1 MQMKKQALKEKI
13 EEDVGALVQFLLDE
27 KDDLLESLEAEEV
40 ATVALLDENLKLVSS
55 EEASVDKAIT
65 DIQTQLSDSANFEVR
80 QQHLVGWLVTVL
92 LMMMILCIQFS
103 FIILYLYS
111 TFNSSIVSWRFTAK
125 STQEQQVLTVW

>member
-103 FIILYLYS
+103 FIILYLYC
-111 TFNSSIVSWRFTAK
+111 TFK
-125 STQEQQVLTVW
+125 

>member
-40 ATVALLDENLKLVSS
+40 ATVALLDENLKLVTS

-80 QQHLVGWLVTVL
+80 QQHLTG
-92 LMMMILCIQFS
+92 
-103 FIILYLYS
+103 
-111 TFNSSIVSWRFTAK
+111 
-125 STQEQQVLTVW
+125 